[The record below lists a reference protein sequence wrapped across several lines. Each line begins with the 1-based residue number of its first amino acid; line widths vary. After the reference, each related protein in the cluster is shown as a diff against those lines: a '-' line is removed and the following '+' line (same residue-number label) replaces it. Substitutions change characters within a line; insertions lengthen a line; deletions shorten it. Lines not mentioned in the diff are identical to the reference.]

1 MENES
6 TDRLQLAAKFVNN
19 TGAPIFL
26 TGKAGTGKTTFLRD
40 LSRLTHKR
48 FVIVAP
54 TGIAALNA
62 KGVTIHSQFLLPF
75 GSFLPTRE
83 AEGHFTDNS
92 GFYTQQTLARRH
104 PLNQFR
110 RNVLKAIDLI
120 VIDEVS
126 MLRADILDAIDYRL
140 RSVKRNYKVPFGGIQ
155 VLLIGDLY
163 QLPPIVK
170 DQEWTVLS
178 RFYKSMHF
186 FEAKALQN
194 SGMVYLELD
203 KIFRQQDDVFIR
215 ILNNLR
221 DNRATQEDVRILNQ
235 HFKSS
240 DQFADLP
247 PCITL
252 TTHNYKADEL
262 NLRELRS
269 LDTESFFYDADVERD
284 FPENLFPLPQ
294 SIELKVG
301 ARVMFIKNDTSGLS
315 SYFNGKLATVVGLES
330 EAITVDM
337 DDSHEEFVLKKEL
350 WENKKYRINPETKE
364 LEEEVI
370 GTFSQYPIK
379 LAWAVTVHKSQGLT
393 FDRAIIDVGQ
403 AFAPGQVYVALS
415 RLRSLDG
422 LVLRTRVQPD
432 VIYSDPKVVDFTLG
446 TGLQRSLT
454 ELLSSHQS
462 QYLSQLIQDTFEF
475 ESLAQSLSQFDKDQE
490 SSLEFEDET
499 LRKDLPVIFESLA
512 SEGENTRKFRTQLLI
527 LLQQNEEEKLLQ
539 RVEKGTTYYLSFLR
553 GNLEKLILHEVKV
566 EDFSRVKSYQ
576 NGLEELELEVIRK
589 YLGIAKSGRLIQSIL
604 KGEITGRMPDI
615 DQQVA
620 SLRKSILDEVRK
632 TLPEKAKSSTKT
644 GRKKAKE
651 KTPKSPKEKKE
662 DTKSISVNLFLAG
675 KSPQEIAAERE
686 FALSTIMS
694 HLAFGVKS
702 GVLKLEQLVAEH
714 DIREI
719 QTVSGKYD
727 SLKPYFEH
735 FEGKYDYGTL
745 RMVLNLESKNVE

>member
-1 MENES
+1 MENQS

-40 LSRLTHKR
+40 LGRLTHKR

-75 GSFLPTRE
+75 GTFLPTRE
-83 AEGHFTDNS
+83 AEGNFTDNH

-110 RNVLKAIDLI
+110 RNVLKAIDLL

-140 RSVKRNYKVPFGGIQ
+140 RSVKRTYNLPFGGVQ

-170 DQEWTVLS
+170 DQEWSVLS

-194 SGMVYLELD
+194 SGMIYLELD

-221 DNRATQEDVRILNQ
+221 DNRATQDDVRILNQ
-235 HFKSS
+235 HLKTQ
-240 DQFADLP
+240 DQIRDLP

-269 LDTESFFYDADVERD
+269 LESPSFFYEADVERD
-284 FPENLFPLPQ
+284 FPENLFPLPL

-315 SYFNGKLATVVGLES
+315 SYFNGKLATVISLYEEDIEVE
-330 EAITVDM
+330 M
-337 DDSHEEFVLKKEL
+337 DDSHEEYVLKKEL

-370 GTFSQYPIK
+370 GTFSQFPIK

-415 RLRSLDG
+415 RLRSLVG
-422 LVLRTRVQPD
+422 LILRTRVQPD
-432 VIYSDPKVVDFTLG
+432 VIYSDPKVVDFTVG
-446 TGLQRSLT
+446 TGLQQSLT
-454 ELLSSHQS
+454 DLLTVHQS
-462 QYLSQLIQDTFEF
+462 QYLNQLIQNTFEF
-475 ESLAQSLSQFDKDQE
+475 DSLIKLLSQFDKDQE
-490 SSLEFEDET
+490 SSLEFEDES
-499 LRKDLPVIFESLA
+499 LRKDLPVIFESLS
-512 SEGENTRKFRTQLLI
+512 SESENTRKFRTQLLV
-527 LLQQNEEEKLLQ
+527 LLQQGDEEKLLQ
-539 RVEKGTTYYLSFLR
+539 RVEKGTAYYLNFLT
-553 GNLEKLILHEVKV
+553 GILEKMILHEVKV
-566 EDFSRVKSYQ
+566 EDFSRIKSYQ
-576 NGLEELELEVIRK
+576 NGLEELELEMLRK
-589 YLGIAKSGRLIQSIL
+589 YLGIAKSGRLIRSIL
-604 KGEITGRMPDI
+604 KGEVTGRMPDI

-620 SLRKSILDEVRK
+620 SLRKSILDTVRK
-632 TLPEKAKSSTKT
+632 TLPQKLKSSTKT
-644 GRKKAKE
+644 GRKKSKE
-651 KTPKSPKEKKE
+651 KASKAPKEKKE
-662 DTKSISVNLFLAG
+662 DSKSISINLFLAG
-675 KSPQEIAAERE
+675 KNPQEIADERE
-686 FALSTIMS
+686 FALSTIMG

-702 GVLKLEQLVAEH
+702 GTLKLEQLVAEK
-714 DIREI
+714 DIKEI
-719 QTVSGKYD
+719 QSISGRFD

-745 RMVLNLESKNVE
+745 RMVLNLESKNIE

>member
-1 MENES
+1 MNAF
-6 TDRLQLAAKFVNN
+6 TDRLELAAKFVNN

-48 FVIVAP
+48 YVVVAP

-62 KGVTIHSQFLLPF
+62 RGVTIHSQFLLPF

-83 AEGHFTDNS
+83 AEGHFTDS
-92 GFYTQQTLARRH
+92 PGFYTQQTLARRH

-110 RNVLKAIDLI
+110 KNVLKVIDLL

-126 MLRADILDAIDYRL
+126 MLRADILDAIDYRM
-140 RSVKRNYKVPFGGIQ
+140 RSVKRNYKVPFGGVQ

-170 DQEWTVLS
+170 DQEWSVLS

-186 FEAKALQN
+186 FEAKAIQN

-221 DNRATQEDVRILNQ
+221 DNRATTEDVMTLNQ
-235 HFKSS
+235 HFKSL
-240 DQFADLP
+240 DQIRDLP

-262 NLRELRS
+262 NLRELRN
-269 LDTESFFYDADVERD
+269 LDFPSFFYDADVERD

-294 SIELKVG
+294 SIELRVG

-315 SYFNGKLATVVGLES
+315 TYFNGKLATVITLGE
-330 EAITVDM
+330 EEITVEM

-350 WENKKYRINPETKE
+350 WENKKYRIHPETKE

-432 VIYSDPKVVDFTLG
+432 VIYSDPKVVDFTSG
-446 TGLQRSLT
+446 TIRQQSLSD
-454 ELLSSHQS
+454 LLSSYQN
-462 QYLSQLIQDTFEF
+462 QYLRQLISDTFEF
-475 ESLAQSLSQFDKDQE
+475 ESVLRSLGQFDKEHE
-490 SSLEFEDET
+490 SSLEFEDES
-499 LRKDLPVIFESLA
+499 LRKDLPEIFKSLE
-512 SEGENTRKFRTQLLI
+512 SEGENTRKFRSQLL
-527 LLQQNEEEKLLQ
+527 LLLEQSDQPKLLDRIQ
-539 RVEKGTTYYLSFLR
+539 KGTGYYLGFLR
-553 GNLEKLILHEVKV
+553 GILEKLILHEVKV
-566 EDFSRVKSYQ
+566 EEFVRIKSYQ
-576 NGLEELELEVIRK
+576 NGLEELELELLRK
-589 YLGIAKSGRLIQSIL
+589 YLDVARSGRLIQAIL
-604 KGEITGRMPDI
+604 KEETTGKMPEL
-615 DQQVA
+615 DQQMA
-620 SLRKSILDEVRK
+620 SLRKEILTKIRE
-632 TLPEKAKSSTKT
+632 TLPEKPKSSTKT
-644 GRKKAKE
+644 GRKKSAE
-651 KTPKSPKEKKE
+651 KTKKVSKEKKE
-662 DTKSISVNLFLAG
+662 DSKSISINLFLAG
-675 KSPQEIAAERE
+675 KSPQEIATERE
-686 FALSTIMS
+686 FALSTIMG
-694 HLAFGVKS
+694 HLAFGVKA
-702 GVLKLEQLVAEH
+702 GTLKLEQLVAEK
-714 DIREI
+714 DILEI
-719 QTVSGKYD
+719 QAVAGKYD
-727 SLKPYFEH
+727 SLKPYFEY
-735 FEGKYDYGTL
+735 FGGKYDYGTL
-745 RMVLNLESKNVE
+745 RMVLFPGEEKE

>member
-1 MENES
+1 MENQS

-40 LSRLTHKR
+40 LGRLTHKR

-83 AEGHFTDNS
+83 AEGNFSENH

-110 RNVLKAIDLI
+110 RNVLKAIDLL

-140 RSVKRNYKVPFGGIQ
+140 RYVKRNYKVPFGGVQ

-178 RFYKSMHF
+178 QFYKSMHF

-194 SGMVYLELD
+194 SGMIYLELD
-203 KIFRQQDDVFIR
+203 KIFRQQDDIFIR

-221 DNRATQEDVRILNQ
+221 DNRATPEDVRILNQ
-235 HFKSS
+235 HFKTS
-240 DQFADLP
+240 DQILDLP

-262 NLRELRS
+262 NLRELRQLNS
-269 LDTESFFYDADVERD
+269 PSFFYDADVERD

-315 SYFNGKLATVVGLES
+315 SYFNGKLATVISLEADQIVV
-330 EAITVDM
+330 EM
-337 DDSHEEFVLKKEL
+337 DDSHDEFILKKEL

-370 GTFSQYPIK
+370 GTFAQYPIK

-446 TGLQRSLT
+446 TGLQQSLT
-454 ELLSSHQS
+454 ELLSAHQS

-475 ESLAQSLSQFDKDQE
+475 ISLTNSLTQFDKEQE
-490 SSLEFEDET
+490 SSLEFEDES
-499 LRKDLPVIFESLA
+499 LRKDLSVIYEALI
-512 SEGENTRKFRTQLLI
+512 SEGENTRKFRTQLMI
-527 LLQQNEEEKLLQ
+527 LLQQGEQEKLLH
-539 RVEKGTTYYLSFLR
+539 RVEKGTTYYLNFLT
-553 GNLEKLILHEVKV
+553 GILEKIILHEVKV
-566 EDFSRVKSYQ
+566 EDFSRIKSYQ
-576 NGLEELELEVIRK
+576 NGLEELELEMIRK

-615 DQQVA
+615 EQQVA
-620 SLRKSILDEVRK
+620 SLRKSIVDSVRK
-632 TLPEKAKSSTKT
+632 NLPEKVKSSTKT

-651 KTPKSPKEKKE
+651 KTPKVPKAKKE
-662 DTKSISVNLFLAG
+662 DSKARSIELFLAG
-675 KSPQEIAAERE
+675 KTPQEIAEERG
-686 FALSTIMS
+686 FVLGTIMG
-694 HLAFGVKS
+694 HLASGVKS

-714 DIREI
+714 DIRAI
-719 QTVSGKYD
+719 QSASGKFD
-727 SLKPYFEH
+727 SLKPYYDY

-745 RMVLNLESKNVE
+745 RMVLNFESKDVE